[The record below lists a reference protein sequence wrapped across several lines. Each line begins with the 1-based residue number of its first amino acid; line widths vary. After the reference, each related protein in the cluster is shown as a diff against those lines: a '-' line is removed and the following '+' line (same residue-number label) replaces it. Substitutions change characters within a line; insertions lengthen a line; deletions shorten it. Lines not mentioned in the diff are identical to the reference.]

1 MTTDHGSNIVAALKN
16 GIRLDCL
23 CHRLHTVIDS
33 AWKDTCQDVAEVAA
47 YEAAISDLCRFA
59 KQSTGVQE
67 QLPKSLKHG
76 GDTRPWVSMFR
87 RAESVEAS
95 YDTLVT
101 LLTGKNRLE
110 LIAGVNRLFNRD
122 VLEITKSVK
131 EVFESL
137 EKAGDATLQ
146 LVVPSYYLLMKKMA
160 PIMRDSVMTQ
170 TLKSNI
176 RKYLDSKFWTSINAL
191 HWMATF
197 LDPTFKQLD
206 CIPDQ
211 TKKED
216 SFKRNLKNDL
226 DSWMMQDLNFVMDRL
241 NDENTD
247 GAEASK
253 PKFAPF
259 FHFFY

>member
-1 MTTDHGSNIVAALKN
+1 M
-16 GIRLDCL
+16 
-23 CHRLHTVIDS
+23 
-33 AWKDTCQDVAEVAA
+33 
-47 YEAAISDLCRFA
+47 
-59 KQSTGVQE
+59 
-67 QLPKSLKHG
+67 
-76 GDTRPWVSMFR
+76 
-87 RAESVEAS
+87 
-95 YDTLVT
+95 T

-122 VLEITKSVK
+122 VLEITKNVK
-131 EVFESL
+131 EVFAL

-226 DSWMMQDLNFVMDRL
+226 DSWMMQDLNFIMDRL

-259 FHFFY
+259 FHFVIENYLYICYTFMLFFIAYLLCFVFIMLNLCILF